1 MRARRVGTGAEF
13 RLFQGEQE
21 IGRLDGTAVSFRGF
35 ATRDDAALAASV
47 AHVALSRRR
56 GEKPR
61 PVHGPSDLLV
71 MDHGSGQAVI
81 EPAGVL
87 ARLIQPAAEGAE
99 AGGWGFEIELL
110 PEEGVDVFA
119 VGRARVMWRALQ
131 STRMDRRMHQ
141 SSVGERAARLVHH
154 PCQPRAGS
162 ATRRPGSIEVKK
174 GAEG

>member
-1 MRARRVGTGAEF
+1 MRARRVGAGAEF

-56 GEKPR
+56 GEKPQ
-61 PVHGPSDLLV
+61 PVHGPSDVLV
-71 MDHGSGQAVI
+71 MDHGSRQAVI
-81 EPAGVL
+81 ERAEVL
-87 ARLIQPAAEGAE
+87 AWLLQPAAEGSE
-99 AGGWGFEIELL
+99 ARGWGFEIELL

-119 VGRARVMWRALQ
+119 IGRARVMWRALQ

-141 SSVGERAARLVHH
+141 PSVGERAAV
-154 PCQPRAGS
+154 
-162 ATRRPGSIEVKK
+162 
-174 GAEG
+174 

>member
-1 MRARRVGTGAEF
+1 MRARRVGTGTEF

-61 PVHGPSDLLV
+61 PVHAPSDLLV
-71 MDHGSGQAVI
+71 RDHGSGHGVT
-81 EPAGVL
+81 EPGGVF
-87 ARLIQPAAEGAE
+87 AWLIQPEAGGAE

-110 PEEGVDVFA
+110 PEEGTDVFA
-119 VGRARVMWRALQ
+119 IGRARVMWRALQ

-141 SSVGERAARLVHH
+141 SSVGERAAR
-154 PCQPRAGS
+154 
-162 ATRRPGSIEVKK
+162 RPGSNEVNKE
-174 GAEG
+174 AEG